1 MKKFMCIY
9 LSDEG
14 PGAWFFDTHSEAENF
29 RMNCTCGMGWQCQVY
44 EYDPLTEW
52 YEFSYE

>member
-9 LSDEG
+9 VSDEG
-14 PGAWFFDTHSEAENF
+14 PGAWFFDTHSEAEKF

-44 EYDPLTEW
+44 KYDPLTEW
-52 YEFSYE
+52 YEFIYE